1 MTPALYPPARPLS
14 IGEVLD
20 LVIVIFK
27 ATVVRCLPYGICA
40 VIAQQLSHIYDLGSG
55 AVRQPFG
62 GGRPISIALSVLGA
76 LLALMAWSAMLLRQ
90 RAIIEHTATNTR
102 SELAETLRRLPSF
115 ALATLLVF
123 VAVGGAFAALA
134 VVPKPYHSVT
144 LAPLVV
150 LSFYVAILLSCT
162 WPAVL
167 LAGQRPLGALR
178 QSIRLVW
185 GNWWRVSAT
194 YGVGAITVLVLGMLV
209 GIVIALV
216 VPALV
221 SDIPV
226 MTALFTDIASAMGA
240 VVAPFVGA
248 LLLAVFGDLRVRR
261 EGTDLQQ
268 RIAGL
273 AAE

>member
-14 IGEVLD
+14 IAEALD

-40 VIAQQLSHIYDLGSG
+40 VIAQQLAHIYDLGSG
-55 AVRQPFG
+55 AARQPFG
-62 GGRPISIALSVLGA
+62 AGRPISIALSVVGA
-76 LLALMAWSAMLLRQ
+76 LLALMAWSALLLRQ
-90 RAIIEHTATNTR
+90 RAIIGHTPTNTR

-123 VAVGGAFAALA
+123 LAVGGAFAVLA
-134 VVPKPYHSVT
+134 VMPKQYHTMT
-144 LAPLVV
+144 LIPLVP
-150 LSFYVAILLSCT
+150 LSFYLAILLSCT

-167 LAGQRPLGALR
+167 LAGQQPLGALR
-178 QSIRLVW
+178 QSIRLVS

-194 YGVGAITVLVLGMLV
+194 YAVGAITVLVLGMLV

-248 LLLAVFGDLRVRR
+248 LLLAVFGDLRVRK

>member
-1 MTPALYPPARPLS
+1 MTPALYPPSRPLS

-27 ATVVRCLPYGICA
+27 ATVVRCLPYGIFA

-55 AVRQPFG
+55 AIRQPFG
-62 GGRPISIALSVLGA
+62 GGRPISIALSILGA
-76 LLALMAWSAMLLRQ
+76 LLALMAWSALLLRQ
-90 RAIIEHTATNTR
+90 RAIIEHTPTNTR

-115 ALATLLVF
+115 ALATFLVF
-123 VAVGGAFAALA
+123 AAVGAAFAALA
-134 VVPKPYHSVT
+134 MVPKQYHTVM
-144 LAPLVV
+144 LVPVAV
-150 LSFYVAILLSCT
+150 LSFYLAILLSCT

-178 QSIRLVW
+178 QSIRLVR

-194 YGVGAITVLVLGMLV
+194 YGVGVITVLVLGMLV

>member
-40 VIAQQLSHIYDLGSG
+40 VIAQQLSHIYDLSSG
-55 AVRQPFG
+55 LRQPFG
-62 GGRPISIALSVLGA
+62 GGRPISIALSILGA
-76 LLALMAWSAMLLRQ
+76 LLALMAWSALLLRQ
-90 RAIIEHTATNTR
+90 RAIIEHTPTNTR
-102 SELAETLRRLPSF
+102 SELAETVRRLPSF

-123 VAVGGAFAALA
+123 VAIGGAFAVLA
-134 VVPKPYHSVT
+134 VVPEQYHTMTRV
-144 LAPLVV
+144 PLVV
-150 LSFYVAILLSCT
+150 LSFYLAILLSCT

-167 LAGQRPLGALR
+167 LARQRPLGALR

-185 GNWWRVSAT
+185 GSWWRVSAI
-194 YGVGAITVLVLGMLV
+194 YGVGVITVLVFGLLV

-216 VPALV
+216 APALV
-221 SDIPV
+221 SDVSV
-226 MTALFTDIASAMGA
+226 MTALFTDIWSALGA
-240 VVAPFVGA
+240 VMAPFVGA